1 MRRKRGWKPRRV
13 AGWGAVKILIVAY
26 ACAPGEGSEPS
37 VGWNVAAIAARRH
50 QVWVL
55 LDAHN
60 RAWVERDAEAAQRLG
75 AELVYLTLPWPF
87 SRLFSIRWRGYLYYA
102 LWQAA
107 AFFKARRLH
116 RQIGFDLIHHVTYQN
131 SWVPVLTGWAGPP
144 LVWNGGRR
152 DVVPLR
158 LARRL
163 GWRGALAEV
172 ARAAVMGLFRLVTDC
187 VVVRRAAVILSLAP
201 ARCWPAGRRVEAV
214 ACGGLSEEES
224 IRLSRI
230 RHRRSSPFRMASI
243 GRLFAL
249 KGTAFALKAF
259 ARLRAEIPQAEYWI
273 IGDGPE
279 RRRLEQLALRLG
291 CADSVRFLGW
301 QPRDQLFALLEE
313 IDVLVHLSLR
323 DAFGYVV
330 LEAMAAGRPV
340 ICLDAGGPAAIVGS
354 EGGAV
359 IPSASPERIIE
370 QLVETLRIW
379 ARHADLRES
388 IGRRARTVAL
398 ERFRWSGQEE
408 ALDRIYQLAAGSG
421 VSSEA
426 SRPRPAV
433 VEATGH

>member
-1 MRRKRGWKPRRV
+1 M
-13 AGWGAVKILIVAY
+13 KILIVAY

-55 LDAHN
+55 LDGHN
-60 RAWVERDAEAAQRLG
+60 RVWVERHAEAARRLG

-87 SRLFSIRWRGYLYYA
+87 SCLFSIRWRGYLYYG

-107 AFFKARRLH
+107 AFFEARRLH
-116 RQIGFDLIHHVTYQN
+116 RRIRFDLIHHVTYQN
-131 SWVPVLTGWAGPP
+131 SWFPVLTGWVGPP
-144 LVWNGGRR
+144 LVWNGGCR
-152 DVVPLR
+152 DVVPLK

-163 GWRGALAEV
+163 GRRGALAET
-172 ARAAVMGLFRLVTDC
+172 ARAAVMSLFRLVTDW

-201 ARCWPAGRRVEAV
+201 ARCWPADRSVAAV
-214 ACGGLSEEES
+214 ACGGLSEEEV

-230 RHRRSSPFRMASI
+230 RARRAPPFRMASL

-249 KGTAFALKAF
+249 KGIGFALEAF
-259 ARLRAEIPQAEYWI
+259 ARLHAGIPEAEYWI
-273 IGDGPE
+273 IGEGPE
-279 RRRLEQLALRLG
+279 RRRLERLALRLG

-301 QPRDQLFALLEE
+301 QPRDKLFALLEE
-313 IDVLVHLSLR
+313 IDVLVHVSLR

-330 LEAMAAGRPV
+330 VEAMAAGRPV
-340 ICLDAGGPAAIVGS
+340 VCLDAGGPAAIVGS

-359 IPSASPERIIE
+359 IPSGSPERIVE
-370 QLVETLRIW
+370 QLAETLRVW
-379 ARHADLRES
+379 ARHAELRES

-398 ERFRWSGQEE
+398 ERFRWSRQEG
-408 ALDRIYQLAAGSG
+408 ALDEIYRFATGAG

-426 SRPRPAV
+426 SRARPAV
-433 VEATGH
+433 AEAPGA